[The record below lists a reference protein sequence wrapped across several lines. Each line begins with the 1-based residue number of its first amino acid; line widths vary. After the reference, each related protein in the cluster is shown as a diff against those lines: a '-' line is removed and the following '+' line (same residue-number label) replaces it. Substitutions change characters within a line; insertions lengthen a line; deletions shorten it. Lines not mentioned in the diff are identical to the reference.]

1 MHRFNM
7 SSEPLG
13 LIKNHLEKNVG
24 NIGTLIY
31 HKSIIALN
39 IGRHPS
45 RNEIEKLILNIEK
58 KLTNLY
64 GIDKSYAIS
73 EELREALIRY
83 DESLENKIKETLD
96 DFFDKKGMP
105 GESDAKKIAKH
116 LISGGYNQD
125 EKKLIETIEQLSKK
139 KIISSL
145 NDYVVTNEI
154 KAFLN
159 RSPRFT
165 QVDVEKFINYLK
177 VSNPDV
183 NDVEV
188 KNMIEKERLYKKFS
202 QIDEINSNK
211 IHQQCIA
218 LFDSG
223 KNKESNPNFRYI
235 LSDKDFIRFVEA
247 LKFR

>member
-1 MHRFNM
+1 M

-24 NIGTLIY
+24 DLGALIY

-45 RNEIEKLILNIEK
+45 RKEIEKLVLNIEK

-83 DESLENKIKETLD
+83 DKSLENKITETLD
-96 DFFDKKGMP
+96 DFFDKKGIP
-105 GESDAKKIAKH
+105 GESDTKKIAKH
-116 LISGGYNQD
+116 LISSGYNQD
-125 EKKLIETIEQLSKK
+125 EKKLIEMIEQLSKK

-145 NDYVVTNEI
+145 NDHVVNNEI
-154 KAFLN
+154 KTFLD

-165 QVDVEKFINYLK
+165 QVDIEKFINYLK
-177 VSNPDV
+177 VSNPDL

-188 KNMIEKERLYKKFS
+188 KKMIEKERLYKKFS
-202 QIDEINSNK
+202 YIDEINSNK
-211 IHQQCIA
+211 IYQQCIA

-223 KNKESNPNFRYI
+223 KNKKSNPNFRYI
-235 LSDKDFIRFVEA
+235 LLDEDFIRFVEA
-247 LKFR
+247 LKSDNVI